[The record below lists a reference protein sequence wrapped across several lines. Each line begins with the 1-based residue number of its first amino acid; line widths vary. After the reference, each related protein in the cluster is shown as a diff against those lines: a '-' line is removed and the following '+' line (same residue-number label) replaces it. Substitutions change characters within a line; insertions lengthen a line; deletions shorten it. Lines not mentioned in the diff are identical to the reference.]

1 MKHYQSCAEL
11 SPRFMGRFKIIIII
25 LVLPINLSCL
35 SHFYGMQTTLDFRF
49 SDFRFF
55 RFLLFRGDFY
65 YLFLLLFILEETMR
79 RIFRKKILS
88 HSLFLV
94 FYSTH
99 TINTIE
105 KILPNCDSP
114 LHPPEY
120 VWTGGHTL
128 TSKSKWVYRI
138 FLGMGLCSSSIC
150 RSSAI
155 VMSFFY

>member
-35 SHFYGMQTTLDFRF
+35 SHFYGMQTTL
-49 SDFRFF
+49 
-55 RFLLFRGDFY
+55 
-65 YLFLLLFILEETMR
+65 EETMR
-79 RIFRKKILS
+79 KIFRKKILS
-88 HSLFLV
+88 HSLFLA
-94 FYSTH
+94 FYSTL

-114 LHPPEY
+114 LCPPEY

-128 TSKSKWVYRI
+128 TSKSKWIYRI
-138 FLGMGLCSSSIC
+138 FLGMGLCSSRIC
-150 RSSAI
+150 RSFAI
-155 VMSFFY
+155 VMSIFIDFSPICMHLASKMPLLSTALISGCRSRLG